1 MKLRYAAAICALA
14 LVTGAQLHAAPSAAA
29 NSAFETGIE
38 AYRTGDIGAA
48 VEAWTTSADGGH
60 PMSAFLLGR
69 LYEQGVGVEQSAYN
83 SFKYYQMAADEGQAQ
98 AGVKVGRI
106 YLTGN
111 KELSIDRD
119 YEAAIKY
126 FEIGAMAAWPESQFM
141 LADMYRRGLG
151 VPADRT
157 EGLRWLILAA
167 KKKYAPSHLALAS
180 IYFEGEGVLMDRVK
194 AWSYIELA
202 SRFADGEEGKQ
213 VNDAMDKYRKR
224 MKPGE
229 IEAARTEAD
238 NWTAEFIPN

>member
-1 MKLRYAAAICALA
+1 MKLPIAA
-14 LVTGAQLHAAPSAAA
+14 LVFAFAMFAGAPLQAAPSAAA

-38 AYRTGDIGAA
+38 AYRTGDLAAA
-48 VEAWTTSADGGH
+48 VAAWTTSAEGGH

-69 LYEQGVGVEQSAYN
+69 LYEQGRGVEQSDSQ

-111 KELSIDRD
+111 KDLSIDRD
-119 YEAAIKY
+119 YGLAIKY
-126 FEIGAMAAWPESQFM
+126 FEIGALASWPESQFM

-151 VPADRT
+151 VNANRT

-167 KKKYAPSHLALAS
+167 KKKYAPSHVALAR
-180 IYFEGEGVLMDRVK
+180 IYFEGEGVLVDRVK
-194 AWSYIELA
+194 GWSYIELA
-202 SRFADGEEGKQ
+202 SRFAEGDEGQ
-213 VNDAMDKYRKR
+213 EVNAVMEKYGKR

-229 IEAARTEAD
+229 KDAATREAD
-238 NWTAEFIPN
+238 AWMAEFASN